1 MKAKNYMIQRA
12 ILFVLAMVFVFGA
25 SPVIGYAQDEP
36 VLFGVVDF
44 MKVKQGDE
52 ANYVDLEKTVW
63 KPIHQER
70 INQGEIVGWVLY
82 GVKYAGADDEYNF
95 VTVAL
100 FDDPAKLEHTF
111 SLDVEQVHPGK
122 DVDKL
127 FQETMDS
134 RQLIR
139 QNLISRVDAVYPE
152 GGPGD
157 FKYIQ
162 VNYMKVKPGEGGSY
176 VENEL
181 SVWKPVHQELINAGS
196 RVGWSLWQVVF
207 PFGTSLP
214 YDYVTVDYYADFS
227 KLGAADT
234 EAAFS
239 KAHAGKD
246 MDKLFTETMN
256 SRSHVRAEL
265 WEVLDSVWKQ

>member
-1 MKAKNYMIQRA
+1 MKTKSNMMQKGM
-12 ILFVLAMVFVFGA
+12 LLAMAMAFVFGA
-25 SPVIGYAQDEP
+25 LPMTVYAQDQP
-36 VLFGVVDF
+36 AIFAVVDF
-44 MKVKQGDE
+44 MKVKQGGE

-70 INQGEIVGWVLY
+70 INQGEIIGWILY
-82 GVKYAGADDEYNF
+82 GVRYAGADDEYNF

-111 SLDVEQVHPGK
+111 SVDVEKVHPGK
-122 DVDKL
+122 DLDEL
-127 FQETMDS
+127 FQKTMDS

-139 QNLISRVDAVYPE
+139 QSLIRRVDAVYPE

-162 VNYMKVKPGEGGSY
+162 VNYMKVKQGEGGSY
-176 VENEL
+176 VDNEL
-181 SVWKPVHQELINAGS
+181 TVWKPVHQELINAGS
-196 RVGWSLWQVVF
+196 RAGWSLWQGVF
-207 PFGTSLP
+207 PFGTGMP
-214 YDYVTVDYYADFS
+214 HDYVTVDYFADFS

-234 EAAFS
+234 EAAFN

-246 MDKLFTETMN
+246 MDELFLSTNN

-265 WEVLDSVWKQ
+265 WEVLDSVWKE